1 MALNFNVDP
10 YYDDFDPAKAFY
22 RVLFRP
28 GRAVQARELT
38 QMQSILGNQIGSFAS
53 NIFAEGSVVKGGQ
66 HQLDDSVFYLKV
78 NPSYNNGTTIVNV
91 DYTTI
96 EGQYIVETSTGKI
109 ALVKKYTPAT
119 ATDLPT
125 LHVSIVSGSQTPFSD
140 NTNFY
145 ATLNKNS
152 NTGVNYFTSAATS
165 ASGSSLI
172 FHISEGVF
180 FGNGTFLYCAEQ
192 SVVVGKYS
200 KIASGVVGLN
210 IVESVTDYAD
220 DSSLLDPALGASNYL
235 APGADRYKIDLQ
247 LTTQTYTDTAVTYPN
262 FIQLVSI
269 KDGNLLTDQ
278 RTPIYSAIMDTMA
291 KRTFDTSGDFIIKNF
306 IPTIINDP
314 QDLDKLV
321 LKVSPGSA
329 FVQGYEVETISTT
342 TISVDKSRTTGTDN
356 SYIINSAYGN
366 YTLVSSLVG
375 GLPNINTST
384 LVELH
389 NNTTPTSS
397 SSRIG
402 TTYIKGIEY
411 VSGVGAAAIYALYL
425 DNSTLTSSQ
434 FSSVKSLTAPNGG
447 NYSTPTFKCLID
459 SSAQVDGKGTQLY
472 LSDYNSML
480 FTLPRSYVKNLRN
493 VEYYYNQNFT
503 GTISGNTVS
512 ISCKSTDAFVGSG
525 SGPNIIDNYI
535 AVETTSGTFIPM
547 DNASVT
553 LPTAYQATV
562 NFGSN
567 IYNGRNVNIIAR
579 IHTTNDSYKQK
590 TAVLKYVGTE
600 LSISNTNTYSLLKSD
615 VYQIDGV
622 YEYPLTSS
630 YLGSWSSATTY
641 NSGDVVSV
649 SGIAYIA
656 ISGINLNN
664 TPSTSTGNWTA
675 LDNKVTLYSLDTG
688 QRDTIYDHASI
699 NRKSAPQSTIKVLPV
714 YSYFTH
720 SGLGYISPESYP
732 IDYGIIPT
740 YKSLVTGKVVSLSDC
755 IDFRPRRVDDT
766 TTYSLASHQIPTTNN
781 FQNVIAD
788 ITYYLGRIDKVVL
801 TRDGLFKD
809 IQGIPDVKPQPPANQ
824 SDAVTLYV
832 LDFSPYT
839 YRETDVGLQVIP
851 HKRYTM
857 KDISNLDTRLTNME
871 YYTSLNFL
879 ETQVN
884 SQVVTD
890 NNGNTQFKNGFIVDS
905 FVGSGVGDV
914 GSNEYRASI
923 DYTNKLARPLYLS
936 ENVKL
941 NYTRESSNTVISGN
955 SAFSSLITVPYV
967 SEVMPGGN
975 QPIASD
981 SIKVNPFDVV
991 AYVGEIKLSP
1001 QSDVWFDIITPPVVI
1016 VNTNGENDNYSAY
1029 SSVETQ
1035 WNAWQ
1040 TLWSGEQTTDTINS
1054 VLGTNTVRNV
1064 SGQVGTP
1071 QNSQILSS
1079 PPGVVTSSSTATVNQ
1094 TVIPYARK
1102 KEISFHVD
1110 GMSPKTNLYLYMN
1123 GLNMTSYLLPDGY
1136 TSLINNSGISP
1147 HDMAVYTDSSGSASG
1162 KICIPNDNDV
1172 KFLTGNI
1179 NIVLCDSPIS
1189 IALGKSYASTTFY
1202 AQGLLQTLSPLI
1214 VSTKPNQDII
1224 TRLSLNGTDNSSITT
1239 KNVGAITTAALP
1251 DASYTL
1257 TPDYTT
1263 IREGGVINFIF
1274 NVQNAPAGKTYN
1286 ANISGSIVNTDLGNG
1301 FVRGNTIIRTIGTNS
1316 KNQAI
1321 VSIPI
1326 NSGAISS
1333 YVNKYII
1340 LEVDVPTDTGNPQY
1354 KGPQQL
1360 LCNVAIQSAF
1370 VPTFS
1375 VAANSSIVAGNT
1387 IQSIFSASSIP
1398 SNQTVYYAITS
1409 TANTNEYSVVSS
1421 KGNQTSGAFTINSPS
1436 GSNTLLYQVNSNYA
1450 MKGSDV
1456 FTIQYT
1462 WGTGNTS
1469 SKSVNVPISAIK
1481 SYMLVAN
1488 TSQIQPSLGTAL
1500 NIGKTANV
1508 TLSTVNVGA
1517 GVSVPYTITGVESAN
1532 IAGASLTGSFTTDSN
1547 GNASVLLTSAS
1558 VVNDIKNVKLKLNSI
1573 LPEVYAG
1580 FTINA
1585 TPIVPIELSVKNSS
1599 GVNLSTS
1606 TSCIQNDKITF
1617 NVVNGPNN
1625 GNYYAVSNYGERI
1638 PASGTLPLSPPG
1650 TTTTLDYVVTRV
1662 GSYIWTFYFND
1673 NRQATTSFYSG
1684 PKAAVYSVSGPTSI
1698 NMSETLTYVVTSTNV
1713 GGSVIVPFT
1722 ISNVDGMWLTKGAT
1736 SSTNTVL
1743 NVSGG
1748 FNYTA
1753 YVNSYAD
1760 IKSLF
1765 NDGATGT
1772 NSYASNTFSGGYTKI
1787 YATVELEAIAYFA
1800 NADFRKFATQGI
1812 DAFGQWHYEKYGKAE
1827 NRTIPRLDIITGTI
1841 SVSDTTPATIAIYI
1855 NPLNGYSKSTATVE
1869 LKLDAPIS
1877 QNKTTTIQ
1885 STASAVSVATGVLL
1899 TKPKIGDFV
1908 DSSLTMK
1915 EAIEAYTYLITTQ
1928 TYNQV
1933 IADPNSRTP
1942 AGGGKIWLNAAWKAE
1957 AIAIT
1962 GPTILS
1968 YYRNPANLNR
1978 NPDLGG
1984 FIYWLNAYYALQAG
1998 GMQTSPIVYAI
2009 TGAGTGL
2016 TNNTGVEFVAANA
2029 VYPVAEGD
2037 NTNLKSGQTFT
2048 IYRNF
2053 TTTQAFGYNHTISF
2067 GADDDVEVWIDNEPI
2082 GKYKNSEHWKTTAW
2096 PNNNDG
2102 KLYIDVTV
2110 NWLAP
2115 GAHQI
2120 KCKVDNQ
2127 GTTGAATTW
2136 GINPSWYAA
2145 TIKDAAGG
2153 TIWTSRGALAAESI
2167 VMGGTQYGLTAL
2179 QADAKIRADFEA
2191 AAKANKEPFGSRT
2204 SFIAC
2209 TTDPLAQTFFV
2220 PAGIYPNGVFLTG
2233 VSLYFESVDD
2243 KLPVFAQ
2250 IRPTVNGYPN
2260 STKVI
2265 PSSTVWK
2272 NPYDINTSTD
2282 ASVETLFR
2290 FADPVYLQP
2299 GEYAIVVGSNS
2310 SKTKVYY
2317 ATVGQKQIGSTNT
2330 VSEQPNI
2337 GSLFIS
2343 QNGSTWTA
2351 DQSSDL
2357 SFKLYYAQFDTT
2369 KTYEATFKS
2378 DAPAQAFDFEI
2389 VDLISQELD
2398 FNNTTSI
2405 DYSMMNQN
2413 DGIFD
2418 TLYTPLLANK
2428 NTILK
2433 TYRNNTAYGDTL
2445 VKAKLATLDKNISP
2459 VIDLDRMSMIM
2470 INNIIN
2476 DRVDVTIPETTA
2488 SGGNASAKYVTRSVT
2503 LASGFDAKGVKVT
2516 FDANMQSGTSF
2527 DVFVKVLA
2535 ADDVSAFT
2543 TKPWILVPNIDSV
2556 TKNSSSYTD
2565 FIEQNYFLNNITYTS
2580 NGVIHNSFQTFA
2592 VKVVMYSGATEIV
2605 PQIKKFR
2612 AIAIS

>member
-78 NPSYNNGTTIVNV
+78 NPTYDNGTSVVTV
-91 DYTTI
+91 DYSAI
-96 EGQYIVETSTGKI
+96 EGQYIVEVSTGKI
-109 ALVKKYTPAT
+109 GLVKKYTA
-119 ATDLPT
+119 ASASDQPT
-125 LHVSIVSGSQTPFSD
+125 LHVSIVSGSQTPFSN

-145 ATLNKNS
+145 STLNKNS
-152 NTGVNYFTSAATS
+152 NVGVSFFTSAASS

-192 SVVVGKYS
+192 TVVVGKYS
-200 KIASGVVGLN
+200 KIASGVIGLN

-291 KRTFDTSGDFIIKNF
+291 KRTFDTNGDFIIKNF
-306 IPTIINDP
+306 VPTIVNDP
-314 QDLDKLV
+314 QNLDKLV

-329 FVQGYEVETISTT
+329 FVQGYEIEKISTS
-342 TISVDKSRTTGTDN
+342 TISVDKSRTTATDN

-366 YTLVSSLVG
+366 YTLVSGLVG
-375 GLPNINTST
+375 GLPNINGST

-397 SSRIG
+397 SSKIG

-411 VSGVGAAAIYALYL
+411 VSGVGVDAIYALYL

-434 FSSVKSLTAPNGG
+434 FSSVMSFVAPSGS
-447 NYSTPTFKCLID
+447 NYSTPSFKCSINSL
-459 SSAQVDGKGTQLY
+459 AQVDGKGSQLY
-472 LSDYNSML
+472 LSEYNTML

-512 ISCKSTDAFVGSG
+512 ISCKTTDAFVGSG

-535 AVETTSGTFIPM
+535 SIETTGGTFIPM
-547 DNASVT
+547 DSASVT
-553 LPTAYQATV
+553 LPTAYQATI

-567 IYNGRNVNIIAR
+567 IYNGRNVSIIAR

-590 TAVLKYVGTE
+590 TAVTNFVGTE
-600 LSISNTNTYSLLKSD
+600 LSISNTNLYSLLKSD
-615 VYQIDGV
+615 VYELNGV
-622 YEYPLTSS
+622 YEYPLTSF
-630 YLGSWSSATTY
+630 YTGVWNSSTTY
-641 NSGDVVSV
+641 GSGDIVSV
-649 SGIAYIA
+649 SGIAYISLA
-656 ISGINLNN
+656 GTNLNN
-664 TPSTSTGNWTA
+664 IPSTSTGNWTV

-688 QRDTIYDHASI
+688 QKDTIYDHGAI

-732 IDYGIIPT
+732 IDYGTIPT
-740 YKSLVTGKVVSLSDC
+740 HKSPITGKVVSLSDC

-788 ITYYLGRIDKVVL
+788 ITYYLGRIDKIVL
-801 TRDGLFKD
+801 TRDGLFKN
-809 IQGIPDVKPQPPANQ
+809 IQGIPDVKPQPPVNQ

-839 YRETDVGLQVIP
+839 YRETDVGLQIIP

-884 SQVVTD
+884 SQVVID

-936 ENVKL
+936 ENIKL
-941 NYTRESSNTVISGN
+941 NYTRNSSNTIISSN
-955 SAFSSLITVPYV
+955 SVFASLITVPYV
-967 SEVMPGGN
+967 SEVFVN
-975 QPIASD
+975 QPIASG

-991 AYVGEIKLSP
+991 AYVGELKLSP
-1001 QSDVWFDIITPPVVI
+1001 QSDVWFDVVTPPAVI

-1040 TLWSGEQTTDTINS
+1040 SLWSGEQTTDTINS
-1054 VLGTNTVRNV
+1054 SLGTNNIRNV
-1064 SGQVGTP
+1064 SGQVGE
-1071 QNSQILSS
+1071 QQSSQIMSS

-1102 KEISFHVD
+1102 KEINFHVD
-1110 GMSPKTNLYLYMN
+1110 GMSPKSHLYLYMN
-1123 GLNMTSYLLPDGY
+1123 GLNMTNYLFPDGY
-1136 TSLINNSGISP
+1136 TSLINTTGIWAKDLS
-1147 HDMAVYTDSSGSASG
+1147 VYTDSSGSASG
-1162 KICIPNDNDV
+1162 KIQIPNDVNV

-1179 NIVLCDSPIS
+1179 NIVLCDSPFGVVS
-1189 IALGKSYASTTFY
+1189 ATCYASTTFY

-1214 VSTKPNQDII
+1214 VSSKPNQDII
-1224 TRLSLNGTDNSSITT
+1224 SRLSLNGTDNSSITG
-1239 KNVGAITTAALP
+1239 KNISAITTAALP
-1251 DASYTL
+1251 DASYAL
-1257 TPDYTT
+1257 TSDYTT

-1274 NVQNAPAGKTYN
+1274 RVQNAPAGRTYN
-1286 ANISGSIVNTDLGNG
+1286 ANISGSIINTDLGNG
-1301 FVRGNTIIRTIGTNS
+1301 FVRGNTIVRTIGTNS
-1316 KNQAI
+1316 KNEVV

-1326 NSGAISS
+1326 NDGAISS

-1340 LEVDVPTDTGNPQY
+1340 LEVDVPTDTENPQY

-1375 VAANSSIVAGNT
+1375 VAANTSIVAGNT

-1409 TANTNEYSVVSS
+1409 TANTNEYSVESG
-1421 KGNQTSGAFTINSPS
+1421 KGNQTSGAFTLTSPS
-1436 GSNTLLYQVNSNYA
+1436 SSNTLFYRINSNYA
-1450 MKGSDV
+1450 MRGSDV

-1488 TSQIQPSLGTAL
+1488 TSQIQPSLGTVL

-1517 GVSVPYTITGVESAN
+1517 GISVPYTITGVESAN

-1573 LPEVYAG
+1573 LPEVFAG
-1580 FTINA
+1580 FAINA
-1585 TPIVPIELSVKNSS
+1585 TPLVPIELSAKNSS
-1599 GVNLSTS
+1599 GVILNTS
-1606 TSCIQNDKITF
+1606 TSSIQNDKITF
-1617 NVVNGPNN
+1617 NIVNGPNN

-1650 TTTTLDYVVTRV
+1650 TTTTLDYVTTRI
-1662 GSYIWTFYFND
+1662 GSYVWTFYFND

-1698 NMSETLTYVVTSTNV
+1698 NMGETLTYVVTSTNV
-1713 GGSVIVPFT
+1713 GGYVIVPFT
-1722 ISNVDGMWLTKGAT
+1722 ITNVDGMWLTKGPT
-1736 SSTNTVL
+1736 SSTNTVM

-1760 IKSLF
+1760 IKALF

-1772 NSYASNTFSGGYTKI
+1772 NSYTTNTFSGGYTKI

-1800 NADFRKFATQGI
+1800 TADFRKFAVLGI
-1812 DAFGQWHYEKYGKAE
+1812 DAFGKWHYENYGKAQ

-1855 NPLNGYSKSTATVE
+1855 NPLNGYSRSTATIE
-1869 LKLDAPIS
+1869 LKLEAPIS

-1899 TKPKIGDFV
+1899 TKPKIGDFT
-1908 DSSLTMK
+1908 DSSLTMR
-1915 EAIEAYTYLITTQ
+1915 EALEAYVFVVESGM
-1928 TYNQV
+1928 TYNG
-1933 IADPNSRTP
+1933 IINGPPEKWKN
-1942 AGGGKIWLNAAWKAE
+1942 KIWLTPAQKAE
-1957 AIAIT
+1957 AIAVV
-1962 GPTILS
+1962 GPNVLS
-1968 YYRNPANLNR
+1968 YYRSPSNLNR

-1984 FIYWLNAYYALQAG
+1984 FVYWVNAFYAHQWG
-1998 GMQTSPIVYAI
+1998 GNVTSPAVFAI
-2009 TGAGTGL
+2009 TTAPSFLTGH
-2016 TNNTGVEFVAANA
+2016 TGVDFVTANA
-2029 VYPVAEGD
+2029 VYPIAEGA
-2037 NTNLKSGQTFT
+2037 SGLRGAQTFT

-2053 TTTQAFGYNHTISF
+2053 TTTQALGLDHTISM
-2067 GADDDVEVWIDNEPI
+2067 GADDVVGVWIDNEPI
-2082 GKYKNSEHWKTTAW
+2082 GTYNNWDHWIT
-2096 PNNNDG
+2096 
-2102 KLYIDVTV
+2102 
-2110 NWLAP
+2110 
-2115 GAHQI
+2115 
-2120 KCKVDNQ
+2120 
-2127 GTTGAATTW
+2127 
-2136 GINPSWYAA
+2136 PSWTTNDKKAKIDIKKQFLSPGPHIIKIKVINTGLDEAADWSGTKANPAWYAVSV
-2145 TIKDAAGG
+2145 TNAAGG
-2153 TIWTSRGALAAESI
+2153 IVWTSRGALAAE
-2167 VMGGTQYGLTAL
+2167 VVGLGGGDNPGISATAS
-2179 QADAKIRADFEA
+2179 DIRIRSDFA
-2191 AAKANKEPFGSRT
+2191 LAAKNNGEAFGSRT
-2204 SFIAC
+2204 SFVAC

-2220 PAGIYPNGVFLTG
+2220 PASIYPNGVFLTG
-2233 VSLYFESVDD
+2233 ISLYFESVDD

-2250 IRPTVNGYPN
+2250 IRPTVNGYPS

-2265 PSSTVWK
+2265 PLSTVWK
-2272 NPYDINTSTD
+2272 NPYDVNTSTD

-2290 FADPVYLQP
+2290 FTDPVYLQA

-2310 SKTKVYY
+2310 SKTKAYY

-2330 VSEQPNI
+2330 VSQQPNV
-2337 GSLFIS
+2337 GSLFVS

-2369 KTYEATFKS
+2369 KTYEAVFNS
-2378 DAPAQAFDFEI
+2378 EVPANRFDFEI
-2389 VDLISQELD
+2389 VDLITQELD
-2398 FNNTTSI
+2398 FNNTTTI
-2405 DYSMMNQN
+2405 EYSMRNQYN
-2413 DGIFD
+2413 G
-2418 TLYTPLLANK
+2418 TLDASYIPLLSNK

-2433 TYRNNTAYGDTL
+2433 TYKNNTAYGDTV
-2445 VKAKLATLDKNISP
+2445 VKAKLSTLDKNISP

-2488 SGGNASAKYVTRSVT
+2488 SGGNASAKYVTRAVT
-2503 LASGFDAKGVKVT
+2503 LASGFDAKGVKVI

-2535 ADDVSAFT
+2535 ADDVGEFNV
-2543 TKPWILVPNIDSV
+2543 KPWIKVPNVDSV
-2556 TKNSSSYTD
+2556 TRNSSSYTD
-2565 FIEQNYFLNNITYTS
+2565 FIEQNYFLDNISYTS

-2592 VKVVMYSGATEIV
+2592 VKVVMYSGTPAII

-2612 AIAIS
+2612 AIATS

>member
-78 NPSYNNGTTIVNV
+78 NPTYDNGTSVVTV

-96 EGQYIVETSTGKI
+96 EGQYIVETLTGKI

-125 LHVSIVSGSQTPFSD
+125 LHVSIVSGSQAPFSD
-140 NTNFY
+140 NANFY

-210 IVESVTDYAD
+210 IVESITDYAD

-329 FVQGYEVETISTT
+329 FVQGYEVEKISTT

-389 NNTTPTSS
+389 NITTPTSS

-425 DNSTLTSSQ
+425 DNNTLTSSQ

-503 GTISGNTVS
+503 GTISGGTVS

-547 DNASVT
+547 DSASVT
-553 LPTAYQATV
+553 LPTAYQATI

-567 IYNGRNVNIIAR
+567 TYNGRNVNIIAR

-600 LSISNTNTYSLLKSD
+600 LSISNTNAYSLLKSD

-649 SGIAYIA
+649 SGIAYIS
-656 ISGINLNN
+656 ISGTNLNN

-688 QRDTIYDHASI
+688 QKDTIYDHGAI

-732 IDYGIIPT
+732 IDYGSIPT
-740 YKSLVTGKVVSLSDC
+740 YKSPVTGKVVSLSDC

-766 TTYSLASHQIPTTNN
+766 STYSLASHQIPTTNN

-788 ITYYLGRIDKVVL
+788 ITYYLGRIDKIVL

-839 YRETDVGLQVIP
+839 YRETDVGLQIIP

-884 SQVVTD
+884 AQVVTD

-941 NYTRESSNTVISGN
+941 NYTRDSSNTIISSN
-955 SAFSSLITVPYV
+955 TIFSSLVTVPYISQV
-967 SEVMPGGN
+967 FVN
-975 QPIASD
+975 QPIASG

-991 AYVGEIKLSP
+991 AYVGELKLSP
-1001 QSDVWFDIITPPVVI
+1001 QSDVWFDVVTPPAVI

-1029 SSVETQ
+1029 SSIETQ

-1040 TLWSGEQTTDTINS
+1040 SLWSGEQTTDTINS
-1054 VLGTNTVRNV
+1054 SLGTNNIRNV
-1064 SGQVGTP
+1064 SGQVGE
-1071 QNSQILSS
+1071 QQSSQIMSS
-1079 PPGVVTSSSTATVNQ
+1079 PPGVVTSSSTATINQ
-1094 TVIPYARK
+1094 TVVPYARK
-1102 KEISFHVD
+1102 KEISFSVN
-1110 GMSPKTNLYLYMN
+1110 GMSPKTKLYLYMN
-1123 GLNMTSYLLPDGY
+1123 GLNTTSYFRPDDY

-1147 HDMAVYTDSSGSASG
+1147 QDIAVYTDSTGSAAG
-1162 KICIPNDNDV
+1162 KIYIPNDTNI

-1179 NIVLCDSPIS
+1179 NIVLCDNPIS
-1189 IALGKSYASTTFY
+1189 IDLATCYASSTFY

-1214 VSTKPNQDII
+1214 VSSKPNQDII
-1224 TRLSLNGTDNSSITT
+1224 TRLSLNGTDNTSITG
-1239 KNVGAITTAALP
+1239 KNVPAITTAVLP
-1251 DASYTL
+1251 DASYSL
-1257 TPDYTT
+1257 TSDYTT
-1263 IREGGVINFIF
+1263 IREGDVINFIF

-1286 ANISGSIVNTDLGNG
+1286 ANISGSIINTDLGNG
-1301 FVRGNTIIRTIGTNS
+1301 FVRGNTIVRTIGTNS
-1316 KNQAI
+1316 KNQAV

-1409 TANTNEYSVVSS
+1409 TANTNEYSVESG
-1421 KGNQTSGAFTINSPS
+1421 KGNQTSGAFTLTSPS
-1436 GSNTLLYQVNSNYA
+1436 SSNTLFYRINSNYA
-1450 MKGSDV
+1450 MRGSDV

-1558 VVNDIKNVKLKLNSI
+1558 VVNDIKNVKLKLNNI

-1650 TTTTLDYVVTRV
+1650 TTTTLDFVTTRI

-1698 NMSETLTYVVTSTNV
+1698 NMGETLTYVVTSTNV

-1722 ISNVDGMWLTKGAT
+1722 ITNVDGMWLTKGAT
-1736 SSTNTVL
+1736 SSTNTVM

-1748 FNYTA
+1748 FNYTG

-1760 IKSLF
+1760 IKALF

-1855 NPLNGYSKSTATVE
+1855 NPLNGYSKSTATIE
-1869 LKLDAPIS
+1869 LKLEAPIS

-1908 DSSLTMK
+1908 DSSMTYK
-1915 EAIEAYTYLITTQ
+1915 EAIEAYTYLVTAGQ
-1928 TYNQV
+1928 SYNQV

-1942 AGGGKIWLNAAWKAE
+1942 SGAGKMWLNATMKAE
-1957 AIAIT
+1957 AINVV
-1962 GPTILS
+1962 GPNVLS
-1968 YYRNPANLNR
+1968 YYRNAANLNR

-1984 FIYWLNAYYALQAG
+1984 FIYWVNAYYALQQG
-1998 GMQTSPIVYAI
+1998 STTTSAAVYAI
-2009 TGAGTGL
+2009 TTAPSYLTGH
-2016 TNNTGVEFVAANA
+2016 TGVEFVTANA
-2029 VYPVAEGD
+2029 VYPIAEGA
-2037 NTNLKSGQTFT
+2037 SGLRGAQTFT

-2053 TTTQAFGYNHTISF
+2053 TTTQAVGADHTISF
-2067 GADDDVEVWIDNEPI
+2067 GADDLVEIWIDNEPI
-2082 GKYKNSEHWKTTAW
+2082 GTYSNWGHWITPNW
-2096 PNNNDG
+2096 PNND
-2102 KLYIDVTV
+2102 KKAKIDVKIG
-2110 NWLAP
+2110 WLAP
-2115 GAHQI
+2115 GAHII
-2120 KCKVDNQ
+2120 KCKVTNSGLDV
-2127 GTTGAATTW
+2127 AANW
-2136 GINPSWYAA
+2136 SGDAANPAWYAA
-2145 TIKDAAGG
+2145 AITNAAGG
-2153 TIWTSRGALAAESI
+2153 TVWTSRGALAAESI
-2167 VMGGTQYGLTAL
+2167 IMGGTQFGLTAL
-2179 QADAKIRADFEA
+2179 QADARIRADFQT
-2191 AAKANKEPFGSRT
+2191 AAKNNGEAFGSRT
-2204 SFIAC
+2204 SFVAC

-2233 VSLYFESVDD
+2233 ISLYFESVDD

-2250 IRPTVNGYPN
+2250 IRPTVNGYPS

-2265 PSSTVWK
+2265 PLSTVWK
-2272 NPYDINTSTD
+2272 NPYDVNTSTD

-2290 FADPVYLQP
+2290 FTDPVYLQA

-2310 SKTKVYY
+2310 SKTKAYY

-2330 VSEQPNI
+2330 IAQQPNV
-2337 GSLFIS
+2337 GSLFVS

-2369 KTYEATFKS
+2369 KTYEAVFKS
-2378 DAPAQAFDFEI
+2378 DAPPQAFDFEI
-2389 VDLISQELD
+2389 VDLITQELD

-2405 DYSMMNQN
+2405 DYSVINQYN
-2413 DGIFD
+2413 GTFD
-2418 TLYTPLLANK
+2418 TSYTPLLANK

-2433 TYRNNTAYGDTL
+2433 TYKNNTAYGDTV
-2445 VKAKLATLDKNISP
+2445 VKAKLSTLDKNVSP

-2488 SGGNASAKYVTRSVT
+2488 SGGNASAKYVTRAVT

-2535 ADDVSAFT
+2535 ADDVGEFS
-2543 TKPWILVPNIDSV
+2543 TKPWIKVPNVDSV
-2556 TKNSSSYTD
+2556 TRNSSSYTD
-2565 FIEQNYFLNNITYTS
+2565 FIEQNYFLDNISYTS

-2592 VKVVMYSGATEIV
+2592 VKVVMYSGTPAII

-2612 AIAIS
+2612 AIATS